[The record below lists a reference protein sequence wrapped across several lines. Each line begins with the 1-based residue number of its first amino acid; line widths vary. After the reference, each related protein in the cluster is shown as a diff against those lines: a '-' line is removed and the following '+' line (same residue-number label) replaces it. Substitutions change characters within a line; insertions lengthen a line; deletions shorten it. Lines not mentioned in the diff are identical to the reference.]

1 MSKNLMKTVFA
12 SVLMVAAAAS
22 ADTIDLTTAGAQG
35 TLNGAV
41 FQQIDPLATGTGNV
55 DSFVQVFGVNAVI
68 QAYNTTAN
76 NVLDNGA
83 ADPFN
88 RAILLPDVPL
98 VDLNGELFRRFQLDV
113 NGNVNTPFLSLD
125 EIQIFLSAVPN
136 QSVTSFTNGILD
148 LAVANLVY
156 RLDTPGLDNRIL
168 LDVSLNSGHGSGDM
182 FAYIPDSLFLGGA
195 GSYVYLYS
203 RFGET
208 LPNSGGFQEW
218 SLPAAD
224 EPGGDDQSGVVPE
237 PATAV
242 LLAGGLTAMAFRRF
256 RTR

>member
-98 VDLNGELFRRFQLDV
+98 VDLNGELLTNSTSTETSIRHFC
-113 NGNVNTPFLSLD
+113 PD
-125 EIQIFLSAVPN
+125 EIFLSRPTRACLLHEW
-136 QSVTSFTNGILD
+136 ILD
-148 LAVANLVY
+148 PLWQTWVY
-156 RLDTPGLDNRIL
+156 RRHTGLDKRTS
-168 LDVSLNSGHGSGDM
+168 DVSLNSGHGSGDM

-195 GSYVYLYS
+195 SVRLYS
-203 RFGET
+203 RFGE
-208 LPNSGGFQEW
+208 PS
-218 SLPAAD
+218 
-224 EPGGDDQSGVVPE
+224 
-237 PATAV
+237 
-242 LLAGGLTAMAFRRF
+242 
-256 RTR
+256 RTVEVS

>member
-1 MSKNLMKTVFA
+1 MSNNLLKTVFA

-22 ADTIDLTTAGAQG
+22 ADIIDLTTAGAQG
-35 TLNGAV
+35 TLGGAV

-98 VDLNGELFRRFQLDV
+98 VDLNGGLYRRFQLDI
-113 NGNVNTPFLSLD
+113 NDNVNVPIQSLD

-136 QSVTSFTNGILD
+136 QNVTTFTNGILD

-156 RLDTPGLDNRIL
+156 RLDGPILNNQIL
-168 LDVSLNSGHGSGDM
+168 LNASLNAGHGSGDM

-195 GSYVYLYS
+195 GNFVYLYS
-203 RFGET
+203 RFGEFF
-208 LPNSGGFQEW
+208 PNTGGFQEW
-218 SLPAAD
+218 SLPAVD
-224 EPGGDDQSGVVPE
+224 EPGGDDQGSVVPE

-242 LLAGGLTAMAFRRF
+242 LLAGGLAAMAFRRF
-256 RTR
+256 RTS